1 MACNCNKCNPNK
13 NCGCNDSALT
23 TPCSYS
29 DCGVGS
35 ERCADV
41 QCAECVSYC
50 GTTFEISDGL
60 NNIRIETGERFDS
73 IVQKFALILAQG
85 LGNCTADNQHHAPYN
100 LFATDII
107 TTDSGTSYQATIQW
121 NYIST
126 QTLRLKVI
134 YENVDTAVTL
144 VATDIT
150 NGGQPVT
157 TTNYVLSGLDPDTTY
172 KVYLQSC
179 TTTTDPCV
187 SCNSVVIEF
196 TTPA

>member
-1 MACNCNKCNPNK
+1 
-13 NCGCNDSALT
+13 
-23 TPCSYS
+23 
-29 DCGVGS
+29 VGS

-60 NNIRIETGERFDS
+60 NTLRIESGERFDS
-73 IVQKFALILAQG
+73 IVQKFALILTQG
-85 LGNCTADNQHHAPYN
+85 LGVCTAENQHHAPYN

-107 TTDSGTSYQATIQW
+107 TTDSGSTYQATIQW
-121 NYIST
+121 NHIST
-126 QTLRLKVI
+126 QTLRLQVI
-134 YENVDTAVTL
+134 YENLTTAVSL

-157 TTNYVLSGLDPDTTY
+157 TTSYVLSGLDPGTTY
-172 KVYLQSC
+172 KVFLQSC
-179 TTTTDPCV
+179 TTTTDPCTG
-187 SCNSVVIEF
+187 CNSVVIEF